1 MALAALISATRES
14 EDGSGLAATLPV
26 AGRALIERQARLA
39 ARAGARHI
47 VLLVERLPAALTA
60 AVDRLRRGGIRV
72 EVARSVA
79 DAADHIHPEER
90 VLLFADGAMAEEQ
103 LVNRL
108 AAAEAPAL
116 LVADDGGTTRHWER
130 LDAAQRWAGLA
141 LIDGATLRLTAG
153 RLGEWDLPATLVRQ
167 AVSAGARRIGLADG
181 ADTGPVPL
189 AMLVLARADAEAVD
203 ARMLAPPKQVPGG
216 IGWPARYLY
225 PPLARLLVPWLA
237 VRSIE
242 PSALRIVGLLLTVAA
257 LAAVVSDWWRTA
269 LGLVI
274 VAGPLEGVA
283 LALATVRLQGAS
295 ALDRWGLGRQALL
308 ALAVLL
314 LGWRLTAAGAGWGAM
329 LLAAMLAATMAALA
343 FARRIAVG
351 LRAIVAPWLIDADAV
366 ALVLLPFAVL
376 HLWTAG
382 LGATL
387 LYAFASLLVL
397 ERLLG
402 TRAATR
408 LGPT

>member
-1 MALAALISATRES
+1 MALAALISATKES

-26 AGRALIERQARLA
+26 AGRALVERQARLA

-108 AAAEAPAL
+108 AAADAPAL
-116 LVADDGGTTRHWER
+116 LVADDANGTRHWER

-141 LIDGATLRLTAG
+141 LIDGGTLRLTAG

-189 AMLVLARADAEAVD
+189 AMLVLSRADAEAVD

-216 IGWPARYLY
+216 IGWPARYVY
-225 PPLARLLVPWLA
+225 PLLSRFVVPWLA

-242 PSALRIVGLLLTVAA
+242 PLTLRLVALLFNVAA
-257 LAAVVSDWWRTA
+257 LGAIAFDWWKSA
-269 LGLVI
+269 LALVI
-274 VAGPLEGVA
+274 LAAPIETIA
-283 LALATVRLQGAS
+283 LSLATVRLQAAS
-295 ALDRWGLGRQALL
+295 PLDRIGLARQGVIGVA
-308 ALAVLL
+308 AVL
-314 LGWRLTAAGAGWGAM
+314 LGWRLVAAGGGWGCL
-329 LLAAMLAATMAALA
+329 LLAAVVVATMTALA
-343 FARRIAVG
+343 LARRIAVG
-351 LRAIVAPWLIDADAV
+351 LRADVAPWLADADAV
-366 ALVLLPFAVL
+366 ALLLIPFAAVA
-376 HLWTAG
+376 LWSYG
-382 LGATL
+382 LGVAL
-387 LYAFASLLVL
+387 VYAFVSLFAIERVLAARAPASL
-397 ERLLG
+397 G
-402 TRAATR
+402 AA
-408 LGPT
+408 